1 MVKKV
6 LTSRRGVALEYAI
19 IIMLVIMGLS
29 TIILTN
35 TMLQASHRNRIEA
48 NFYAEMDLD
57 SIGASFVSALSQ
69 GNSLTEWSAEWE
81 ERYAVNV
88 SSGEGAIHKL
98 TVKEKNP
105 AEGAEAK
112 TLLYIEAKKLGLT
125 VTVEKW
131 ERYK

>member
-57 SIGASFVSALSQ
+57 SIGASFIEEISKTDANLI
-69 GNSLTEWSAEWE
+69 EWE
-81 ERYAVNV
+81 TKWEEKYDITV
-88 SSGEGAIHKL
+88 EGFTL
-98 TVKEKNP
+98 TVMENNTKDNATP
-105 AEGAEAK
+105 NV
-112 TLLYIEAKKLGLT
+112 LLYIEAKKLGLT